1 MVMGEGMII
10 MMVGKKK
17 NDGGGRGRWMRVVR
31 DGFKLKMDRMV
42 NGEKEIGRKQGKLMN
57 GWIMEGE

>member
-31 DGFKLKMDRMV
+31 DGF
-42 NGEKEIGRKQGKLMN
+42 
-57 GWIMEGE
+57 